1 MAALSALGWL
11 LPFPLTDLVLSAAA
25 RYWDG
30 CEIGINAAANSFTL
44 LYLVGPV
51 LLLGLY
57 AVGGLGYVVGPR
69 VLGRDEAWSA
79 LLAAAAT
86 LSSLRCLGGQPG
98 ERLEPGR
105 RPEALGAAHGGDQQ
119 RRADLGDAGQAA
131 GQLVGLDLTVGP
143 LTRSLVGPLFGQH
156 AAE

>member
-86 LSSLRCLGGQPG
+86 LSSLGCLGGQPG

-105 RPEALGAAHGGDQQ
+105 RPEALGRPMAATSSGAPTSAMPG
-119 RRADLGDAGQAA
+119 RLRASWSGSTL
-131 GQLVGLDLTVGP
+131 
-143 LTRSLVGPLFGQH
+143 R
-156 AAE
+156 